1 MRQGIGATARRGTE
15 SRCRMQMSRDR
26 LRALERAVVLFLA
39 ARLDEAERH
48 PRILHRVDELERAAV
63 ELLEALHRQGGR
75 P

>member
-1 MRQGIGATARRGTE
+1 
-15 SRCRMQMSRDR
+15 MSRDR

-39 ARLDEAERH
+39 ARLDEAERR
-48 PRILHRVDELERAAV
+48 PRILHRDDELERAAV